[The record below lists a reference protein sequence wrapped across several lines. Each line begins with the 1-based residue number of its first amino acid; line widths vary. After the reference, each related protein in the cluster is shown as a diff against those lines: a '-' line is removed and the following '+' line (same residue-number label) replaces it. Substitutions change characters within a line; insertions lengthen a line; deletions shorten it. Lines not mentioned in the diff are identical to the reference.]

1 MLVKAGHVVI
11 NYHMTY
17 TLTRTSMALDGWTL
31 EALDWLHDGGGVTVK
46 EAAAHREQVRAERLA
61 KKYWWE
67 A

>member
-1 MLVKAGHVVI
+1 
-11 NYHMTY
+11 
-17 TLTRTSMALDGWTL
+17 
-31 EALDWLHDGGGVTVK
+31 VK